1 MTRGRGTA
9 LLAEIER
16 QRTLRELE
24 PGHSSGLQTRWK
36 AYVAA
41 GDMESHNGGLILKM
55 WQTRLLQ
62 NLNQSEESNNNMKI
76 TDIKVEEV
84 VWKWFLVL

>member
-1 MTRGRGTA
+1 
-9 LLAEIER
+9 
-16 QRTLRELE
+16 
-24 PGHSSGLQTRWK
+24 
-36 AYVAA
+36 
-41 GDMESHNGGLILKM
+41 MESHNGGLILKM